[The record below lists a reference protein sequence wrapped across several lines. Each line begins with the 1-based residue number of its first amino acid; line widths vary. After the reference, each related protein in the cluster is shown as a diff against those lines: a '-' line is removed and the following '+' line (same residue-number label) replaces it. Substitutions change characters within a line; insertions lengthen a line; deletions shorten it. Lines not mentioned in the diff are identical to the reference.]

1 MNDNVVKI
9 LTQISKVLTS
19 SDSLFDIKYT
29 KGEFLQDVEK
39 KRVGMTT
46 LVTTAQHNTPTDE
59 MQSSL
64 MLINHWPMT
73 TTATMIATTTMAA
86 AATTTTQYLTPDSYK
101 YLMKS
106 ANQQ

>member
-1 MNDNVVKI
+1 
-9 LTQISKVLTS
+9 
-19 SDSLFDIKYT
+19 
-29 KGEFLQDVEK
+29 
-39 KRVGMTT
+39 MTT

>member
-39 KRVGMTT
+39 KEWV
-46 LVTTAQHNTPTDE
+46 
-59 MQSSL
+59 
-64 MLINHWPMT
+64 
-73 TTATMIATTTMAA
+73 
-86 AATTTTQYLTPDSYK
+86 
-101 YLMKS
+101 
-106 ANQQ
+106 